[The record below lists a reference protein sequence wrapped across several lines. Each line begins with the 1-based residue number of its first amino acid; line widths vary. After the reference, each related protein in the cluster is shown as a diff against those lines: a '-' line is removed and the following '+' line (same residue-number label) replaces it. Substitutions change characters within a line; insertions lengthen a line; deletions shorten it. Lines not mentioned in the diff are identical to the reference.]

1 MSSRFKEAII
11 QGKIVGDTN
20 DSTVLG
26 SGGSSVPSPQVA
38 DGADTD
44 DSLIPPINYTDPYIW
59 HDTMY
64 SMEPIVRIYD
74 PDVRNNIDENGKIN
88 GAQEYDATKV
98 DGIMWPLIELN
109 NRVLEK
115 ENIRHMILY
124 YEEFTPTLYLEINDT
139 GGYTKKEDIPGMNSE
154 IKLVMIPSVD
164 GVYKPIR
171 LLFKID
177 DAYFE
182 DDIIYINATF
192 KYTPLNKTY
201 IKEIVFPACTKCPQP
216 ESIMLNTWEYHHR
229 IAQLVGLGFAST
241 DQCKNIEDRIPRI
254 MSSESYQEFI
264 QRNIK
269 FGGLDENS
277 IFDSWI
283 DLYGYLVLVN
293 VPYVMNSTIT
303 FRHLA
308 IYATTGLHSTSERI
322 KSEEHPKYVHRILT
336 DYNIQGAPNNMNI
349 EWYDPQTTNQMVE
362 WGNMRNTMI
371 FTPTGVQNGTN
382 TIEQEDVLAKQNSLD
397 AEYLEDY
404 MISQEQDIQ
413 IERYDIPTERQR
425 NLRIAFFNK
434 YKQRTF
440 VVRMSQPN
448 FGLQRG
454 TLVEV
459 RIFTEQ
465 REQKQNIQT
474 GTDNV
479 LGAQSTDVERQDF
492 GDLTQREAMEDG
504 TLQMLNYGL
513 SGQYYIS
520 GMRFEYSYEDDSNK
534 TDNMIKQILILTK
547 KGLYNNIENKYT
559 SPRIEPKE
567 FNKTLKPAQVNTAET
582 MQASAQK
589 EKVR

>member
-1 MSSRFKEAII
+1 MQRFKEAIAGA
-11 QGKIVGDTN
+11 QIVTDTN
-20 DSTVLG
+20 DDTEITK
-26 SGGSSVPSPQVA
+26 PKK
-38 DGADTD
+38 ADTAESD

-59 HDTMY
+59 HDTTY

-74 PDVRNNIDENGKIN
+74 PEVQNHIDEKGKIN

-98 DGIMWPLIELN
+98 EGIMWPLIELN

-115 ENIRHMILY
+115 ENIRYMSLD
-124 YEEFTPTLYLEINDT
+124 YEEFVPTLYLEVNDS

-154 IKLVMIPSVD
+154 IKLVMVPSVD

-171 LLFKID
+171 LLFQVTE
-177 DAYFE
+177 AYFE
-182 DDIIYINATF
+182 DDIIYVEATF

-201 IKEIVFPACTKCPQP
+201 IKELIFPYCGSCPQP
-216 ESIMLNTWEYHHR
+216 ENIILNTWEYHHR

-241 DQCKNIEDRIPRI
+241 DQCKNIEDRVPRV
-254 MSSESYQEFI
+254 MSSETYQEFI

-283 DLYGYLVLVN
+283 DLYGYIVLVN

-303 FRHLA
+303 YRHLA
-308 IYATTGLHSTSERI
+308 IYATTGVHSTSERI
-322 KSEEHPKYVHRILT
+322 KSEEHPKYVHRMLT
-336 DYNIQGAPNNMNI
+336 DHNIQGAPNNMNI
-349 EWYDPQTTNQMVE
+349 EWYDPQATNQMVE

-371 FTPTGVQNGTN
+371 FTPRGIQEGVN
-382 TIEQEDVLAKQNSLD
+382 TLEQEDVLAKQNSLD
-397 AEYLEDY
+397 AEHLEDY
-404 MISQEQDIQ
+404 MISQEQDVQ
-413 IERYDIPTERQR
+413 IERYEIPTERQR

-440 VVRMSQPN
+440 MVRLSQPN
-448 FGLQRG
+448 FGLERG
-454 TLVEV
+454 TLVEL
-459 RIFTEQ
+459 RIFADQ
-465 REQKQNIQT
+465 KEQKQNIQT

-504 TLQMLNYGL
+504 TLQMMNYGL

-520 GMRFEYSYEDDSNK
+520 GMRFEYSYEDGSNK
-534 TDNMIKQILILTK
+534 TDNMIKQTLFLIK
-547 KGLYNNIENKYT
+547 KGLYNNAENKYT
-559 SPRIEPKE
+559 SPRIEPEEFRKE
-567 FNKTLKPAQVNTAET
+567 LKSAQTNTAET
-582 MQASAQK
+582 IQASVQK
-589 EKVR
+589 EPVR

>member
-1 MSSRFKEAII
+1 
-11 QGKIVGDTN
+11 
-20 DSTVLG
+20 
-26 SGGSSVPSPQVA
+26 
-38 DGADTD
+38 
-44 DSLIPPINYTDPYIW
+44 
-59 HDTMY
+59 
-64 SMEPIVRIYD
+64 
-74 PDVRNNIDENGKIN
+74 
-88 GAQEYDATKV
+88 
-98 DGIMWPLIELN
+98 
-109 NRVLEK
+109 
-115 ENIRHMILY
+115 
-124 YEEFTPTLYLEINDT
+124 
-139 GGYTKKEDIPGMNSE
+139 
-154 IKLVMIPSVD
+154 
-164 GVYKPIR
+164 
-171 LLFKID
+171 
-177 DAYFE
+177 
-182 DDIIYINATF
+182 
-192 KYTPLNKTY
+192 
-201 IKEIVFPACTKCPQP
+201 
-216 ESIMLNTWEYHHR
+216 
-229 IAQLVGLGFAST
+229 
-241 DQCKNIEDRIPRI
+241 
-254 MSSESYQEFI
+254 
-264 QRNIK
+264 
-269 FGGLDENS
+269 
-277 IFDSWI
+277 
-283 DLYGYLVLVN
+283 
-293 VPYVMNSTIT
+293 
-303 FRHLA
+303 
-308 IYATTGLHSTSERI
+308 
-322 KSEEHPKYVHRILT
+322 
-336 DYNIQGAPNNMNI
+336 MNI